1 MWRTVTRQF
10 AAIASELKMTEGMRE
25 HLLQPRRSLVV
36 NFPVCMDDGSLRVF
50 TGYRVQHTLAMG
62 PTKGGT
68 RYAANLTLGECAALA
83 AWMSMK
89 CALLHLPFGG
99 AKGGV
104 RCDPRTLSSGEL
116 ERLTRRYAAELQPVI
131 GPDRDIPAPDMGTNA
146 QVMAWIYD
154 TYSAQV
160 GFAVPAVV
168 TGKPPILGG
177 TSGRERATGVGV
189 VHVAH
194 EVTQSWGWKLSNAR
208 AVVQGAGN
216 VGSVVAEEL
225 AQQGTS
231 IVGFS
236 DRTGAWLDPEGL
248 PIADMLMHLR
258 AGAELDTFEPTPGDR
273 GRGLH
278 RGTNAELLATS
289 CELLIPA
296 ALEAQLTGANAADV
310 KALVVIEA
318 ANGPTTSS
326 AERFLLAHGVRIV
339 PDILANGGGVTSSYF
354 EWAQDRQYYS
364 WSEEE
369 ADLRLRQ
376 YMSSATQ
383 RVLEAANKDERG
395 LRRAAGLLA
404 LRHLAEAAQLRGVYP

>member
-1 MWRTVTRQF
+1 MWRTVTGQF
-10 AAIASELKMTEGMRE
+10 AAIADELKMTTGLRE

-36 NFPVCMDDGSLRVF
+36 NFPVRMDDGSLREF

-68 RYAANLTLGECAALA
+68 RYAPDLTLGECAALA

-89 CALLHLPFGG
+89 CALLRLPFGG

-104 RCDPRTLSSGEL
+104 RCDPRALSAPEL
-116 ERLTRRYAAELQPVI
+116 ERLTRRYASELQPII

-146 QVMAWIYD
+146 QTIAWIYD

-160 GFAVPAVV
+160 GFSVPAVV

-189 VHVAH
+189 VHVTK
-194 EVTQSWGWKLSNAR
+194 EVTESWDWKLGNAR
-208 AVVQGAGN
+208 AIVQGAGN

-225 AQQGTS
+225 ANAGVS
-231 IVGFS
+231 VVGFS
-236 DRTGAWLDPEGL
+236 DRSGAWLDPDGL
-248 PIADMLMHLR
+248 PVADMLTHLR
-258 AGAELDTFEPTPGDR
+258 TGGELAGFEPQPGNR
-273 GRGLH
+273 GHGL
-278 RGTNAELLATS
+278 RAATNAELLTS
-289 CELLIPA
+289 ECELLIPA
-296 ALEAQLTGANAADV
+296 ALEAQITSANAAGI
-310 KALVVIEA
+310 KALAVIEA

-326 AERFLLAHGVRIV
+326 AEKILLANGVRIV

-364 WSEEE
+364 WSEAE

-376 YMSSATQ
+376 YMTSATT
-383 RVLEAANKDERG
+383 RVLEAAGKDERA
-395 LRRAAGLLA
+395 LRRAAGRLA
-404 LRHLAEAAQLRGVYP
+404 LAHIAEAAQLRGVYP